1 MKKIILQQNNKNT
14 SQGFVL
20 LFSIVVSAIIFFI
33 GAGMYSIASK
43 ELVISQ
49 LTQDSQKSIFAADA
63 GVECGFLVRTKV
75 FDVGINTIQCL
86 GNNVA
91 VLGSTTSKNFTI
103 GFPNNDT
110 CAKVTIVR
118 NETEKQYLIYGQ
130 GYNKCS
136 ENNGNWEPVEHL
148 GLTERVYRYPWAY
161 N

>member
-33 GAGMYSIASK
+33 GAGMYSIAFK

-63 GVECGFLVRTKV
+63 GVECGFLIRNAVWGNLNKV
-75 FDVGINTIQCL
+75 SCL
-86 GNNVA
+86 GNNVDVKGTA
-91 VLGSTTSKNFTI
+91 TSKNFTI